1 MNIAPPGPEQGRCVS
16 RKGSLDF
23 ALVKNP
29 SDPGSPEGKLVLG
42 VREGGRHSRRCEEKE
57 KKAAGEQRGSEENRG
72 GARVRGG
79 AQESEGEVEEVPL
92 PVHPRAGRPAC
103 VPSKALS
110 CFCTVDILYD

>member
-1 MNIAPPGPEQGRCVS
+1 MNIAPLGPEQGRCVS
-16 RKGSLDF
+16 RSGSLDF

-42 VREGGRHSRRCEEKE
+42 VREGRKHRRRSEEKE
-57 KKAAGEQRGSEENRG
+57 KSEESEASTSREV
-72 GARVRGG
+72 A
-79 AQESEGEVEEVPL
+79 ESEQEVPL

-103 VPSKALS
+103 VPAKALS